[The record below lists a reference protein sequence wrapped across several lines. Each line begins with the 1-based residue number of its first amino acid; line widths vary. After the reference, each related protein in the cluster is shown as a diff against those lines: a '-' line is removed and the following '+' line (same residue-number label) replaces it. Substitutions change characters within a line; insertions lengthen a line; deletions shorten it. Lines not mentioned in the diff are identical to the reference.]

1 MYSESAINT
10 LINRISWGLP
20 QEASFVIELD
30 NSNKTGT
37 SGRNF
42 QAFHQLVTVENV
54 FAAIENTTANAV
66 EFNAIL
72 SDIRKQA
79 VLSILPMILDKHEDY
94 NSNVDYSNTIIEK
107 AVLFDDAIGYKVAVL
122 VLELFMSTKRRN
134 LSEINAKLAIGNLK
148 LEVEGFRN
156 ERGAL
161 VAKGLVQKLDLALQ
175 KASKKIFPFSIVV
188 NNASNNW

>member
-1 MYSESAINT
+1 MYSQESITA

-37 SGRNF
+37 SGKNF

-54 FAAIENTTANAV
+54 FASIEDATSNTE

-72 SDIRKQA
+72 SEIRKQA
-79 VLSILPMILDKHEDY
+79 VLSVVPMILDKHPDY
-94 NSNVDYSNTIIEK
+94 DSTVDYSSTIIDK
-107 AVLFDDAIGYKVAVL
+107 AVLFDDAIGYKVAIS

-134 LSEINAKLAIGNLK
+134 LAEINAKMAISNLK

-156 ERGAL
+156 ENGGL
-161 VAKGLVQKLDLALQ
+161 VAKGLVQKLDYALF
-175 KASKKIFPFSIVV
+175 KASKKIFPLKVPIDGTNV
-188 NNASNNW
+188 W